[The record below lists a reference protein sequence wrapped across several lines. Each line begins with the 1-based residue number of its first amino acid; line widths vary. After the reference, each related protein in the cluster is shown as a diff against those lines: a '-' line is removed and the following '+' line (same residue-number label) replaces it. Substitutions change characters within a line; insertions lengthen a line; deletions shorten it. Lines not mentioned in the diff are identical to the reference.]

1 MSQGQGGGRPRRW
14 TSQEELQT
22 IVDSYFDQYDKA
34 QIDETHP
41 KAKKA
46 PNIYGLC
53 RFCQMSYDTFWDYE
67 KGDCDTETEKFSDTL
82 KDARLRILEYAGEH
96 VYTHTAG
103 AVFNQV
109 NLTRTS
115 SMPWKNAQS
124 NEHSGPDGGPM
135 EFRNF
140 MESLKN

>member
-1 MSQGQGGGRPRRW
+1 MTAGRPRRW
-14 TSQEELQT
+14 TVQADLES
-22 IVDSYFDQYDKA
+22 VVNAYFQQYDDA
-34 QIDETHP
+34 QGNECNP

-53 RFCQMSYDTFWDYE
+53 RFCQMSYDVFWDYE
-67 KGDCDTETEKFSDTL
+67 KGDYDTETEKFSDTL

-115 SMPWKNAQS
+115 AMPWKNAQH
-124 NEHSGPDGGPM
+124 NEVTGPNNGPLSIQITQ
-135 EFRNF
+135 NQAGIA
-140 MESLKN
+140 